1 MSGTF
6 NARSNHLKFRER
18 AFDGIEGWNMALPLI
33 PTNCLVIPLETTSA
47 VLLFREFVTSAEV
60 IG

>member
-1 MSGTF
+1 MEQGAPPDPDKLSRDPIR
-6 NARSNHLKFRER
+6 NK
-18 AFDGIEGWNMALPLI
+18 
-33 PTNCLVIPLETTSA
+33 TSA